1 VKFSISSVSTL
12 LGDKKKKV
20 SYLLTY
26 KIMERKNS
34 GFTLIELLVV
44 IVIIGILAT
53 ISTATFSSYF
63 GKARDAARTTSV
75 SSMTLMIKVDG
86 ADVWDNTKYI
96 YTDMS
101 LEALFDSN
109 DFRAQKG
116 VNNIC
121 YFIGMAQSTASVGDD
136 NEFVIATWG
145 EEVSTDDRATAGV
158 IMDGTTNAMDSIR
171 GADPDL
177 TEGDFSCTNPNFA
190 NVKAAFDDQFTDGF
204 DNTMLYIDD
213 AGAVGSTP

>member
-1 VKFSISSVSTL
+1 
-12 LGDKKKKV
+12 
-20 SYLLTY
+20 
-26 KIMERKNS
+26 MERKNS

-86 ADVWDNTKYI
+86 ADVWDDTKYI
-96 YTDMS
+96 YDNTTPGKNLS
-101 LEALFDSN
+101 ELFEKN
-109 DFRAQKG
+109 DYRMQKG

-121 YFIGMAQSTASVGDD
+121 YFIGMVPHDSGMGDD

-145 EEVSTDDRATAGV
+145 EETSTKDPTKGGLIV
-158 IMDGTTNAMDSIR
+158 DGTSQAMQNVIDGTGPGGTVDRDSFACDASGLTTVNTAFVTSLTNNNIYSDVV
-171 GADPDL
+171 G
-177 TEGDFSCTNPNFA
+177 GY
-190 NVKAAFDDQFTDGF
+190 
-204 DNTMLYIDD
+204 LYIDED
-213 AGAVGSTP
+213 GIIQSHSGSQPRFIPPP